1 LTLSKGRSAVAST
14 KASLGRQ
21 LLGKLRRRRILMSS
35 IAGLEPLV
43 GACRHRARQRAYEA
57 LTRQLNDAQRE
68 ALDVV
73 LPSQDQTRQTRLGW
87 IPGM

>member
-1 LTLSKGRSAVAST
+1 
-14 KASLGRQ
+14 
-21 LLGKLRRRRILMSS
+21 MSS

-73 LPSQDQTRQTRLGW
+73 LPSQDQTRQRSAAVKGFTRLLIAFLKTEPAGL
-87 IPGM
+87 